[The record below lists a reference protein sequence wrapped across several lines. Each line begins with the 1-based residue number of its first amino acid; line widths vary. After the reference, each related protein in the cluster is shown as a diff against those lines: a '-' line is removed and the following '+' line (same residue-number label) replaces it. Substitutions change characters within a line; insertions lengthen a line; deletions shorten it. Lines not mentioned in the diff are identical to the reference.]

1 MKTRMKIRMKTRRLV
16 SIFVLAA
23 FISVFFTTAA
33 WALEQPTSSA
43 QVELNSQA
51 IDFVQLDV
59 RKLEATLTNINTKLD
74 NFSNRP
80 SWMTAVVITFL
91 SSTTVA
97 LLVISVKRT

>member
-1 MKTRMKIRMKTRRLV
+1 MKQLV
-16 SIFVLAA
+16 SILILAA
-23 FISVFFTTAA
+23 FVSAFFTTAA

-59 RKLEATLTNINTKLD
+59 RKLEATLASINTKLD
-74 NFSNRP
+74 NLSSRP